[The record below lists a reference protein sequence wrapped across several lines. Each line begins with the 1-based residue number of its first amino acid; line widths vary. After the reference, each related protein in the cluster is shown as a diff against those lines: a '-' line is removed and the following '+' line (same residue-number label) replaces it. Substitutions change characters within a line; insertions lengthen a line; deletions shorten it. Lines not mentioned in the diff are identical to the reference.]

1 MYFLKLIIILLALF
15 TAKIYYAYNATIYN
29 ESKPRLISLEVV
41 LILPD
46 HILFRSYASG
56 NSTQV
61 LGGISQIPFSVR

>member
-15 TAKIYYAYNATIYN
+15 IAKIYYAYNATIYN

-46 HILFRSYASG
+46 DKIINVSCDCML
-56 NSTQV
+56 
-61 LGGISQIPFSVR
+61 PFKMPQSL